1 MAVVGGEAG
10 FYAVLGRRQ
19 TDSDGVM
26 GLGGAV
32 CSQLDDVLAAIDEHR
47 TARVEAIWLLRR
59 PSRLALQSTHG

>member
-32 CSQLDDVLAAIDEHR
+32 CSQLDDDLAANTERPGSRQYGCCADLPDWLCKVR
-47 TARVEAIWLLRR
+47 TAK
-59 PSRLALQSTHG
+59 